1 MTKVERSFYEA
12 FVSPAFDAGIDKKM
26 TFSEKASQFC
36 KNLVKKLDAVW
47 HRVVHGVKNGEWIDN
62 KYVVRRLNKE
72 VQAVAED
79 CAKLNRDGSISS
91 NDLQGRL
98 ANIEQIFN
106 LLVRN
111 GEASPELDGMHH
123 KAGQLQV
130 NLDEFRKGQLTHFQT
145 LARKELFDVLQ
156 TVLPNIKLEELKFK
170 KEEGSRLTFECRG
183 KDLYVHTNQNGKAFS
198 VSLNEIG
205 VHPPGGAP
213 VVDEDIPYED
223 AFNTNIVG
231 ATRVSKEEFERLEK
245 SNALIEVA
253 AVKVYPDTP
262 MVDCLV
268 RYRGDGISRATCRI
282 YYTEGSRILLY
293 SDGTQGLLNKGQP
306 ANQTTPTSELVR
318 IDVDSYDVKN
328 AILAIAK
335 KQIRRSEPLE

>member
-213 VVDEDIPYED
+213 VVDEDTPYVEACHVFLTGITSVPED
-223 AFNTNIVG
+223 KFQG
-231 ATRVSKEEFERLEK
+231 FEA
-245 SNALIEVA
+245 SNAIFEIA
-253 AVKVYPDTP
+253 AVKVFSKDNTVY
-262 MVDCLV
+262 CLV
-268 RYRGDGISRATCRI
+268 RYTGDKEARFKI
-282 YYTEGSRILLY
+282 YFTEGPKVMLY
-293 SDGTQGLLNKGQP
+293 RGKIEGEDRAVIKT
-306 ANQTTPTSELVR
+306 EVVR
-318 IDVDSYDVKN
+318 ISLAEFEDKGEAVKN
-328 AILAIAK
+328 AMLKQAK
-335 KQIRRSEPLE
+335 KQVKESEPLA